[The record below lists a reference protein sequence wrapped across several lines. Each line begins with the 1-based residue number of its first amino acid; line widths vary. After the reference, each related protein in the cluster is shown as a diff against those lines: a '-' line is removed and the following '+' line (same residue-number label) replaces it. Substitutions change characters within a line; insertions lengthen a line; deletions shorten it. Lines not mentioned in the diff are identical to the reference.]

1 MWDTYIAQILP
12 AIPFMLSIQLYGRY
26 HYFDF
31 KKSENRNKIKKSK
44 KLDKVSHRDEVDSIK
59 RPVPSPINSP
69 KEQNNKHISF

>member
-31 KKSENRNKIKKSK
+31 KKSENSNP
-44 KLDKVSHRDEVDSIK
+44 KLRKNCAKASVSPESL
-59 RPVPSPINSP
+59 
-69 KEQNNKHISF
+69 